1 MQEIAQINTHFCVI
15 FAAPLVQTG
24 FRIQIDVI
32 MTSTT
37 LEGRGCDFGGFAG
50 WSTLNDFWPLL
61 LFLHNHSSMLFL
73 HFLFLCYFFVS
84 FHFSER
90 LLFHPWFSRHLSSID
105 QWYFHD
111 YFSNPTFEIFLPI
124 DYSLYCV
131 LDNILLI
138 FHSTSHFHRTC
149 IDAFMIS
156 FLFPFFYAF
165 STPFFHHFFS
175 FSFVFHFISFSFLSF
190 PYQFLIIPI
199 NSLSG
204 SMDTLYRTEDRYP
217 KMNDFTNL
225 FKPKRFFKTCFIF
238 LSFLLGEYFSIV
250 LIVLIVLLLVH
261 GLPLLLLFRREGL
274 CHGTE
279 ELEKFTEEWFI
290 TTTQT
295 CSSMWF
301 YNDSSLYSMV
311 VLYSLFK
318 YLNFFV
324 PSLLGSYP

>member
-1 MQEIAQINTHFCVI
+1 MQEIAQINTHFCDI

-50 WSTLNDFWPLL
+50 YNTLNDFWPLL

-90 LLFHPWFSRHLSSID
+90 LLFHPWFSRQLSSID

-149 IDAFMIS
+149 IDAFMLS

-165 STPFFHHFFS
+165 
-175 FSFVFHFISFSFLSF
+175 
-190 PYQFLIIPI
+190 
-199 NSLSG
+199 
-204 SMDTLYRTEDRYP
+204 
-217 KMNDFTNL
+217 
-225 FKPKRFFKTCFIF
+225 
-238 LSFLLGEYFSIV
+238 
-250 LIVLIVLLLVH
+250 
-261 GLPLLLLFRREGL
+261 
-274 CHGTE
+274 
-279 ELEKFTEEWFI
+279 
-290 TTTQT
+290 
-295 CSSMWF
+295 
-301 YNDSSLYSMV
+301 
-311 VLYSLFK
+311 
-318 YLNFFV
+318 
-324 PSLLGSYP
+324 